1 MIKTKQRS
9 VRVFEIDNTQLQECV
24 DFLARH
30 AVLLKEYLIFF
41 MQAPQEELKILCGEL
56 GLTYFVPNH
65 SFLASNPTPQAQSTK
80 SLRVVSKPVRS
91 GEEIEH
97 EGDLII
103 CESVHHGARIYASG
117 NLMVFG
123 KCEGRLECGGD
134 YLMLKSIIASPII
147 FAGQIFSQEM
157 LEKIN
162 ADSQILKLV
171 VKNGDFITI
180 KDMK

>member
-9 VRVFEIDNTQLQECV
+9 VRVFEIDNTQLQECIG
-24 DFLARH
+24 FLVRH

-41 MQAPQEELKILCGEL
+41 MYAPQEELKILCEEL

-65 SFLASNPTPQAQSTK
+65 SFLTSKREPEARAK

-123 KCEGRLECGGD
+123 KCEGRLECGGS
-134 YLMLKSIIASPII
+134 YLILKSIIASPII

-157 LEKIN
+157 LVKIN